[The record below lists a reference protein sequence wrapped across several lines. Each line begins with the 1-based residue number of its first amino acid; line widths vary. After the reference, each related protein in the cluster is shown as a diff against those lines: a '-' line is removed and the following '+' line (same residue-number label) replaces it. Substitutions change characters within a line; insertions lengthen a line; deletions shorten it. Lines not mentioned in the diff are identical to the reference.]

1 LKIADFRLES
11 LNQFR
16 SCIRFVIPAPIFI
29 GINSSR
35 NPGFFETQNGDVMFQ
50 TVILTISDRGSRGER
65 QDSSGPMIEAMI
77 KDLPAEVIHYE
88 IIPDEKGIIAAALKK
103 AADQLKADLILTTG
117 GTGLSPRD
125 VTPDATLE
133 VIEKQVPGFAEAMR
147 AESLKKT
154 PHAMI
159 SRAVC
164 GIRGS
169 SLIVNLPGSPKSVK
183 ENLSVILPAL
193 PHALLKLKGDPAECG
208 QP

>member
-1 LKIADFRLES
+1 
-11 LNQFR
+11 
-16 SCIRFVIPAPIFI
+16 
-29 GINSSR
+29 
-35 NPGFFETQNGDVMFQ
+35 MFKV
-50 TVILTISDRGSRGER
+50 VILTISDRGSKGER
-65 QDSSGPMIEAMI
+65 EDSSGPLIREMV

-88 IIPDEKGIIAAALKK
+88 IIPDEKEIIIEALKK
-103 AADQLKADLILTTG
+103 SADQLKADLILTTG

-125 VTPDATLE
+125 VTPDATSK
-133 VIEKQVPGFAEAMR
+133 VIDREVPGFSEAMR

-193 PHALLKLKGDPAECG
+193 PHALSKLMGDPSECG
-208 QP
+208 QK

>member
-1 LKIADFRLES
+1 M
-11 LNQFR
+11 
-16 SCIRFVIPAPIFI
+16 
-29 GINSSR
+29 
-35 NPGFFETQNGDVMFQ
+35 NPTNPERHMMMFK
-50 TVILTISDRGSRGER
+50 VAIITISDRGSKGER
-65 QDSSGPMIEAMI
+65 EDLSGPLIREMV

-88 IIPDEKGIIAAALKK
+88 IIPDEKEVIIEALKRSS
-103 AADQLKADLILTTG
+103 DELKADLILTTG

-125 VTPDATLE
+125 VTPDATRR
-133 VIEKQVPGFAEAMR
+133 VIEKEVPGFSEAMR

-159 SRAVC
+159 SRAIC

-193 PHALLKLKGDPAECG
+193 PHALSKLKGDPSECG
-208 QP
+208 QE